1 MNIICLYWIGDF
13 RKRKFIPEDVWN
25 LYRSVSKH
33 TDRPFKFYCLTNDM
47 KAKLPGTKIQLLYNW
62 PGWWSK
68 MELFRP
74 DLPCG
79 RTLYMDLDSR
89 VVSSLQPILD
99 YEGDL
104 VMFNTRMSKANE
116 QRIHGVVCR
125 YQAATMLFTPCSP
138 VMRETWNRFKQA
150 PEEYMKIF
158 RGEQDMYGK
167 WIPDQPTFPDNWMIK
182 LDTLKRVQLP
192 KEVIIVTGQGDNYDF
207 RYPFFATWLN
217 KLAREKVKV

>member
-1 MNIICLYWIGDF
+1 MNIICLYWIGNF
-13 RKRKFIPEDVWN
+13 RKRRFVPQDVWN
-25 LYRSVSKH
+25 LYQSVEKH
-33 TDRPFKFYCLTNDM
+33 SDRPFNFYCLTNDM
-47 KAKLPGTKIQLLYNW
+47 KADLPGTKIQLLYNW

-89 VVSSLQPILD
+89 VVSSLQPIFD
-99 YEGDL
+99 YGGDL
-104 VMFNTRMSKANE
+104 VMFNTRMNKANE

-138 VMRETWNRFKQA
+138 VMRETWDRFRLDPNK
-150 PEEYMKIF
+150 YMQEF
-158 RGEQDMYGK
+158 RGEQDMYGR

-182 LDTLKRVQLP
+182 LDTLKRVKLP
-192 KEVIIVTGQGDNYDF
+192 KEVIIVTGQGDDYDF
-207 RYPFFATWLN
+207 RWPHFAMWINELSR
-217 KLAREKVKV
+217 KKVKA